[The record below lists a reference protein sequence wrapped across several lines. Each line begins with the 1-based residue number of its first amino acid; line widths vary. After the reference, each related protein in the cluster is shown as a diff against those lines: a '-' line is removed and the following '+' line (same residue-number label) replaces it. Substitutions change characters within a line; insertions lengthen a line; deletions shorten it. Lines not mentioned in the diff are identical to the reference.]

1 MRILKACSFPILF
14 LLFHSIIYAQNV
26 GINTTNPQAKLD
38 INGDII
44 IRSLPLFLSD
54 GNNTA
59 VDVNT
64 DRFSNY
70 KITGPTADFVIT
82 GISAGLDGRLITFY
96 NKTPYTMY
104 INNEDGTAVITD
116 QIVTGTGLS
125 IDINAGGSV
134 TLQYDEDIA
143 KWVVQS
149 KNHII
154 AGGGSGGFWDVNGS
168 NIFNNNSGNVGIGIN
183 NPLYKFTIQSA
194 PNNYGFVHTDGAV
207 TMGSFVGGGVGG
219 GWIGTVSNHP
229 FHIYTN
235 NGGAQVSFKT
245 DFGMDVKGTK
255 PYIRLMDGITTS
267 GEIKTNSTNLEI
279 SSFKSPAIGTP
290 GNLILQ
296 IDQPGSLIEQPKYA
310 GNVGIGT
317 TAPVGKVHVV
327 HDGPTAH
334 MILEFP
340 ALNDYSRL
348 LFANTGGN
356 RYWGIAGKTGN
367 GPITDDRL
375 SFYNISTGFESM
387 VIVGDGYVSVPGK
400 MGIGTFNPDYKFSV
414 NGSIRSKEV
423 VVESA
428 WADYVFDSGYQLRS
442 LVEVEEF
449 IQQHKHLPDI
459 PSAKEIAEKGLAVG
473 DIQKKMME
481 KIEEL
486 TLYVIELKKEIEKL
500 KTNR

>member
-1 MRILKACSFPILF
+1 MRILKSFCFLSL
-14 LLFHSIIYAQNV
+14 LLFTSSTIIAQNV
-26 GINTTNPQAKLD
+26 GINTTNPQARLD

-54 GNNTA
+54 GNNVS

-70 KITGPTADFVIT
+70 KITGPTGDFVIT
-82 GISAGLDGRLITFY
+82 GISAALDGRLVTFY
-96 NKTPYTMY
+96 NKTAFTMT
-104 INNEDGTAVITD
+104 INNEDGAAVISD
-116 QIVTGTGLS
+116 QIVTGTGLP
-125 IDINAGGSV
+125 IDINMGGSV
-134 TLQYDEDIA
+134 TFQYDEDIA

-154 AGGGSGGFWDVNGS
+154 AGGGSGGFWELAGS
-168 NIFNNNSGNVGIGIN
+168 NIFNNNLGNVGIGIN
-183 NPLYKFTIQSA
+183 NPSYKFTIQTT
-194 PNNYGFVHTDGAV
+194 PNNYGFVHTDGGV
-207 TMGSFVGGGVGG
+207 TMGSYVGGGVGG
-219 GWIGTVSNHP
+219 GWIGTVSDHP

-255 PYIRLMDGITTS
+255 PYLRFMDGITTS

-296 IDQPGSLIEQPKYA
+296 IDQPGNLIEQPKYA

-317 TAPVGKVHVV
+317 SAPVGKVHVV
-327 HDGPTAH
+327 HEGPTAH

-348 LFANTGGN
+348 LFTNTGGG
-356 RYWGIAGKTGN
+356 RYWGIAGKTSN
-367 GPITDDRL
+367 GSITDDRL

-400 MGIGTFNPDYKFSV
+400 MGIGTFNPDYKFAV

-428 WADYVFDSGYQLRS
+428 WADYVFDSGYQLPS
-442 LVEVEEF
+442 LIDVEEF
-449 IQQHKHLPDI
+449 IQQHKHLPNI

-473 DIQKKMME
+473 DVQRKMME

-500 KTNR
+500 KSNK

>member
-1 MRILKACSFPILF
+1 MRILKTFSFLPLFVCACSGIL
-14 LLFHSIIYAQNV
+14 AQNV
-26 GINTTNPQAKLD
+26 GINTTNPQARLD

-70 KITGPTADFVIT
+70 KITGPSADFVIT
-82 GISAGLDGRLITFY
+82 GISAGLDGRLVTFY
-96 NKTPYTMY
+96 NKTLYTMY
-104 INNEDGTAVITD
+104 INNEDGTAGFTD
-116 QIVTGTGLS
+116 QVVTGTGLP

-154 AGGGSGGFWDVNGS
+154 AGGGSGGYWELSGS
-168 NIFNNNSGNVGIGIN
+168 NIFNNNSGNIGIGLS
-183 NPLYKFTIQSA
+183 NPAYKFTIQTT
-194 PNNYGFVHTDGAV
+194 PNNYGFVHTGGGV
-207 TMGSFVGGGVGG
+207 TMGSYVGGGAGG
-219 GWIGTVSNHP
+219 GWIGTVTDHP
-229 FHIYTN
+229 LHIYTN
-235 NGGAQVSFKT
+235 NGSAQVSFKS

-267 GEIKTNSTNLEI
+267 GEIKTNNTNLEI
-279 SSFKSPAIGTP
+279 SAFKSTIIGTP
-290 GNLILQ
+290 GNLVLQ
-296 IDQPGSLIEQPKYA
+296 IDQPGTQLEQPKYG

-317 TAPVGKVHVV
+317 AAPVGKVHVV

-348 LFANTGGN
+348 LFTNTGGG
-356 RYWGIAGKTGN
+356 RYWGIAGKTSN

-375 SFYNISTGFESM
+375 SFYNISTGFESL

-400 MGIGTFNPDYKFSV
+400 MGIGTFNPDYKFAV

-428 WADYVFDSGYQLRS
+428 WADYVFDSDYELPS

-449 IQQHKHLPDI
+449 IQQHKHLPNI

-486 TLYVIELKKEIEKL
+486 TLYVIDLKKEIEKL
-500 KTNR
+500 KSNK